1 MYLNSCMYLTSMYG
15 LLFCLISVY
24 FNVSDGY
31 VVAPVV
37 GLVAPLNDITLPV
50 FINYFEDLLKTAVLP
65 FDTQDAIAIF
75 ISEGVSG
82 ALGGLAAKAVMVID
96 GNKNNRESGFTN
108 AEVSGAY
115 FGVTGAIRS
124 LAQVSGLSPIAIN
137 LLALFLATVISEGIK
152 FRSRSIVPQRKKAS
166 DNGPS
171 MYDLMKFKNPSMF
184 DLMKFRGNN
193 ALPTSPR
200 MPMVGGKFTVNE
212 LRSDIVRW
220 LIVYSLLPSNTQLVE
235 LDDAV
240 AIGAVR

>member
-1 MYLNSCMYLTSMYG
+1 MYSNSILTFASVHCI
-15 LLFCLISVY
+15 LFCLVCLNFHGSY
-24 FNVSDGY
+24 GY
-31 VVAPVV
+31 ILAPI
-37 GLVAPLNDITLPV
+37 VAPLNDGTFPV
-50 FINYFEDLLKTAVLP
+50 IIDYFEDLLKNAVLP
-65 FDTQDAIAIF
+65 FDTQDAVAIF

-96 GNKNNRESGFTN
+96 GNKNNRLSGLIN

-124 LAQVSGLSPIAIN
+124 LAQISGLSPIAIN
-137 LLALFLATVISEGIK
+137 LLALFIATIVSEGLK
-152 FRSRSIVPQRKKAS
+152 LRSRSIVPQRKKALES
-166 DNGPS
+166 GPT
-171 MYDLMKFKNPSMF
+171 MYDLMKFKKPSMF
-184 DLMKFRGNN
+184 DLMKFRS
-193 ALPTSPR
+193 ALPPEPR
-200 MPMVGGKFTVNE
+200 MPMVGKFTANE